1 LRYTDKYNI
10 PKDSKNTE
18 GVARIED
25 GKLVAYINMDEI
37 SSTSQLIGTVFEE
50 VTHLMD
56 SVAGRQ
62 KETKEEEK
70 AQGEYGLESLGKP
83 TNDYFRE
90 QYKEKEG
97 DREFIGTGDGVDY
110 SENDGEVVG
119 NVVAAVAIPA
129 FSIPGVGQALLVGTT
144 IVVGGF
150 AVYKAATSEEA
161 KAFFYWLK
169 KKVQNRVKNYVQL
182 IEVVNKGIR
191 YFTQSNNN
199 SKNHQQNSSSNNNQ
213 KNKKNNDD
221 SEIKLQN
228 TDQSTIEEKF
238 NATRQKGTNNY
249 HSKFKGYE
257 VAKKIFN
264 RLKPTNIKFFKSSIA
279 EGFSG
284 KIKINGEEIKI
295 AVRSSSSSLKT
306 PTIDIW
312 VSKSKHIEIRF

>member
-1 LRYTDKYNI
+1 
-10 PKDSKNTE
+10 
-18 GVARIED
+18 
-25 GKLVAYINMDEI
+25 
-37 SSTSQLIGTVFEE
+37 
-50 VTHLMD
+50 MD

-119 NVVAAVAIPA
+119 NVAAAVAIPA

-144 IVVGGF
+144 IVVVGI

-169 KKVQNRVKNYVQL
+169 KKVQNGVKNFVQL
-182 IEVVNKGIR
+182 IEMVNEGIR

-221 SEIKLQN
+221 SEIKLPN
-228 TDQSTIEEKF
+228 TD
-238 NATRQKGTNNY
+238 
-249 HSKFKGYE
+249 
-257 VAKKIFN
+257 
-264 RLKPTNIKFFKSSIA
+264 
-279 EGFSG
+279 
-284 KIKINGEEIKI
+284 
-295 AVRSSSSSLKT
+295 
-306 PTIDIW
+306 
-312 VSKSKHIEIRF
+312 

>member
-1 LRYTDKYNI
+1 
-10 PKDSKNTE
+10 
-18 GVARIED
+18 
-25 GKLVAYINMDEI
+25 
-37 SSTSQLIGTVFEE
+37 
-50 VTHLMD
+50 MD

-119 NVVAAVAIPA
+119 NVAAAVAIPA

-144 IVVGGF
+144 IVVVGI

-161 KAFFYWLK
+161 KKVFEWLK
-169 KKVQNRVKNYVQL
+169 KEVKNRAKSL
-182 IEVVNKGIR
+182 AEVLGILKRVPR
-191 YFTQSNNN
+191 YFSNSNNSSQN
-199 SKNHQQNSSSNNNQ
+199 NQQNSSSNNNQ

-221 SEIKLQN
+221 SEIKLPN

-257 VAKKIFN
+257 VAKKY
-264 RLKPTNIKFFKSSIA
+264 SI
-279 EGFSG
+279 
-284 KIKINGEEIKI
+284 
-295 AVRSSSSSLKT
+295 
-306 PTIDIW
+306 D
-312 VSKSKHIEIRF
+312 

>member
-1 LRYTDKYNI
+1 
-10 PKDSKNTE
+10 
-18 GVARIED
+18 
-25 GKLVAYINMDEI
+25 
-37 SSTSQLIGTVFEE
+37 
-50 VTHLMD
+50 MD

-119 NVVAAVAIPA
+119 NVAAAVAIPA

-144 IVVGGF
+144 IVVVGI

-161 KAFFYWLK
+161 KAFFYWLE
-169 KKVQNRVKNYVQL
+169 KKVQNGVKNFVQL
-182 IEVVNKGIR
+182 IEMVNEGIR

-221 SEIKLQN
+221 SEIKLPN

-284 KIKINGEEIKI
+284 KIKINGKEIKI